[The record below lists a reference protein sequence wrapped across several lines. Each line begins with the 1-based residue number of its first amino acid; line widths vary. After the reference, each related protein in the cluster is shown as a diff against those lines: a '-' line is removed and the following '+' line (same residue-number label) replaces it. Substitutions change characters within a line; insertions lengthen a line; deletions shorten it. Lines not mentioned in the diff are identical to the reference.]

1 MPMSNSER
9 LLKCAERINWF
20 VENQCDIRNDVIMP
34 YAHTISVLVSFIQYY
49 KGDSGVFITE
59 LEDTLSRAEADCKP
73 EDAHHFV
80 YDQDF
85 KI

>member
-20 VENQCDIRNDVIMP
+20 VENHRDLRNDVIMP
-34 YAHTISVLVSFIQYY
+34 YAHTISVLVSCIEHF
-49 KGDSGVFITE
+49 KGDSDVFITE
-59 LEDTLSRAEADCKP
+59 LEDTLSRVEAVCKP